1 VAKSKSRST
10 TKSGSKKT
18 VAKKAVPE
26 TKNVKVGLPHVPPGY
41 GLKPRKEYLPWSHA
55 QERLERSRSY
65 WICTSRPDGRPHSIP
80 VWGFFLDDVLYFG
93 TMRSSRKA
101 KNLDKN
107 PSVSIHLDSGD
118 DVVILEGEVR
128 EIPQSDKQVLS
139 KLDAASKTKYK
150 MPLVI
155 EPGSV
160 LYAVRPRV
168 VLSWTERDFPNN
180 ATRWEF
186 PKT

>member
-1 VAKSKSRST
+1 
-10 TKSGSKKT
+10 
-18 VAKKAVPE
+18 
-26 TKNVKVGLPHVPPGY
+26 
-41 GLKPRKEYLPWSHA
+41 
-55 QERLERSRSY
+55 
-65 WICTSRPDGRPHSIP
+65 
-80 VWGFFLDDVLYFG
+80 
-93 TMRSSRKA
+93 MRSSRKA

-168 VLSWTERDFPNN
+168 VLSWTEKAFPNN